1 MLIIITI
8 TDDAKSILMKVP
20 LFRGSFNRSSLQASA
35 VDNADQYIAHHSPDS
50 QEHPDER
57 FDRLS
62 LYDQDERTDLH
73 IDQTYSKIT
82 SPINT
87 TKAVS
92 ESDAIKSV
100 KMGNGHIPNQ
110 PFDDVSEGDVTVKL
124 EEDAKESSTDAK
136 SDDDRGSESPNKAKE
151 NTAKD
156 LEDLK
161 TGNLEEVLKR
171 DEGSKK
177 DLETVEVA
185 GKVADEMVVEVSS

>member
-1 MLIIITI
+1 MLRRFWW
-8 TDDAKSILMKVP
+8 KFHS
-20 LFRGSFNRSSLQASA
+20 FRVFFNRSSLQASTI
-35 VDNADQYIAHHSPDS
+35 DPADQYIAHRSPAT

-57 FDRLS
+57 FDRPS
-62 LYDQDERTDLH
+62 LYDQDEQTERH
-73 IDQTYSKIT
+73 IDQTYSKIN

-87 TKAVS
+87 TMAVS
-92 ESDAIKSV
+92 ESDAIKSA

-124 EEDAKESSTDAK
+124 DEDAKESSTDAK

-161 TGNLEEVLKR
+161 TDNLDEVLKG
-171 DEGSKK
+171 DKGTKM

>member
-20 LFRGSFNRSSLQASA
+20 LFRGSFKSFSLQASA
-35 VDNADQYIAHHSPDS
+35 VDNAPDS

-87 TKAVS
+87 TNAVS

-124 EEDAKESSTDAK
+124 DEDAKESSTDAK

-156 LEDLK
+156 IEDLK
-161 TGNLEEVLKR
+161 TDNLDEVLKR
-171 DEGSKK
+171 DEGSKN

-185 GKVADEMVVEVSS
+185 SKVADEMVVEVSS

>member
-1 MLIIITI
+1 MIFI
-8 TDDAKSILMKVP
+8 TDNAETILMKVP
-20 LFRGSFNRSSLQASA
+20 LFRSSFNRSSLQASA

-57 FDRLS
+57 FDRPS
-62 LYDQDERTDLH
+62 LYDQDERTDLY
-73 IDQTYSKIT
+73 IDQSYSKIT

-87 TKAVS
+87 TNAVS
-92 ESDAIKSV
+92 ESDAIKSA
-100 KMGNGHIPNQ
+100 KLGNGHIPNQ

-124 EEDAKESSTDAK
+124 DEDAKESSTDAK

-161 TGNLEEVLKR
+161 TDNLEEGLKR
-171 DEGSKK
+171 GEGSKK

>member
-1 MLIIITI
+1 MMLSRFWW
-8 TDDAKSILMKVP
+8 KFHF
-20 LFRGSFNRSSLQASA
+20 FRGLFNRSSLQASTI
-35 VDNADQYIAHHSPDS
+35 DPADQYIAHRSLDS

-62 LYDQDERTDLH
+62 LYDQDERTDLY
-73 IDQTYSKIT
+73 IDQTYSKIKP
-82 SPINT
+82 PINT
-87 TKAVS
+87 AMAVS

-100 KMGNGHIPNQ
+100 KMGNGHIPNR
-110 PFDDVSEGDVTVKL
+110 PFDDVCEGDVTVKL
-124 EEDAKESSTDAK
+124 DEDAKESSTDAK

-161 TGNLEEVLKR
+161 TDNLEEGLKR

-185 GKVADEMVVEVSS
+185 GKVADEMVVEVSC

>member
-1 MLIIITI
+1 MLSRFWW
-8 TDDAKSILMKVP
+8 KFHFFGS
-20 LFRGSFNRSSLQASA
+20 SFNCSSLQASTT
-35 VDNADQYIAHHSPDS
+35 DPADQYIAHHSPDS

-57 FDRLS
+57 FDRPS

-73 IDQTYSKIT
+73 IEQTYSKIN

-92 ESDAIKSV
+92 ENEAINSF

-124 EEDAKESSTDAK
+124 DEDAKESSTDAK
-136 SDDDRGSESPNKAKE
+136 RDDDRGSESPNKAKE

-161 TGNLEEVLKR
+161 TDNLDEVLKR
-171 DEGSKK
+171 DERSKK

>member
-1 MLIIITI
+1 MLSRFWW
-8 TDDAKSILMKVP
+8 KFHF
-20 LFRGSFNRSSLQASA
+20 FRGSFNRSSLQASA
-35 VDNADQYIAHHSPDS
+35 VDNADQYIAHHSPDT

-82 SPINT
+82 SQINT

-92 ESDAIKSV
+92 ESDAIKSA
-100 KMGNGHIPNQ
+100 KLGNGHIPNQ

-124 EEDAKESSTDAK
+124 DEDAKESSTDAK
-136 SDDDRGSESPNKAKE
+136 SDDDRGSESPNKANE

-161 TGNLEEVLKR
+161 TGDLEEVLKR

>member
-1 MLIIITI
+1 MLSQFWW
-8 TDDAKSILMKVP
+8 KFHF
-20 LFRGSFNRSSLQASA
+20 FRGSFNRSSLQASA
-35 VDNADQYIAHHSPDS
+35 IDPADQYIAHRSLDS

-73 IDQTYSKIT
+73 IDQTYSKIN

-92 ESDAIKSV
+92 ESDAIKSA
-100 KMGNGHIPNQ
+100 KLGNGHIPNQ

-136 SDDDRGSESPNKAKE
+136 RDDDRGSEWPNKAKE

-161 TGNLEEVLKR
+161 TDNLEEVLKR
-171 DEGSKK
+171 GEESKK

-185 GKVADEMVVEVSS
+185 GKVAGKVADEMVVEVSS

>member
-1 MLIIITI
+1 
-8 TDDAKSILMKVP
+8 MKVP

-35 VDNADQYIAHHSPDS
+35 VDNADQYIAHHSPDT

-73 IDQTYSKIT
+73 IDQTYSKIN

-87 TKAVS
+87 TNAAS
-92 ESDAIKSV
+92 ASV

-110 PFDDVSEGDVTVKL
+110 RFDAVSEGDVTVKL
-124 EEDAKESSTDAK
+124 DEDAKESSTDAK
-136 SDDDRGSESPNKAKE
+136 SDDDKRSQSPNKAKE
-151 NTAKD
+151 YTAKD

-161 TGNLEEVLKR
+161 TDNLEEVLKGD
-171 DEGSKK
+171 DESKK